1 MINVT
6 KLGTLGNN
14 MWQYSVSRVIA
25 EKNNLQLNCY
35 SIPGFPRTEDVV
47 SGNSYGSPLVN
58 IEGHF
63 FDKELSFAN
72 SRVEMKENLRGVDIS
87 FCPPSFFCRVFKLG
101 PRHSCP
107 N

>member
-47 SGNSYGSPLVN
+47 SAILMD
-58 IEGHF
+58 H
-63 FDKELSFAN
+63 L
-72 SRVEMKENLRGVDIS
+72 
-87 FCPPSFFCRVFKLG
+87 
-101 PRHSCP
+101 
-107 N
+107 